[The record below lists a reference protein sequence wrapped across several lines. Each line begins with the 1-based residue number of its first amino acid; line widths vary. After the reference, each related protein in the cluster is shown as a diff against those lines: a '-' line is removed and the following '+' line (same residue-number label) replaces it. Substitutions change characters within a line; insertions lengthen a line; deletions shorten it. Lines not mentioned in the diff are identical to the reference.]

1 MSKEG
6 RLLCP
11 VGPLKIPTSSNLTVR
26 LIDTMHHLN
35 GSIKLCLLN
44 PYRKI
49 HKLAGCSQPL
59 FNVHQLEAKW
69 PGLIRMWVLF
79 YVKYLKFGA
88 VSIYDIDGST
98 EPYISGLVE
107 KGFINYYKRWAPTE
121 SMLNVSLNGSTYCAQ
136 TMMENQCLWKHR
148 GLSEWVMLIHS
159 PDNFLNDFA
168 GAPTLT
174 AYLDS
179 IQHNTSLTLLT
190 TLIFGHPNI
199 TIPKQQHA
207 NNLFKVIVSRAC
219 DPLRSHRHLPVAN
232 PREVMMLF
240 VHNAMAPFHKIPTT
254 INNCSAKVNHYV
266 TMFRVRSTDTSERNK
281 TFCNDNTLYKKSRSY
296 LSLLRDDHDA
306 IKYNHTSEK
315 FDIPF
320 FVSENKTA

>member
-1 MSKEG
+1 
-6 RLLCP
+6 
-11 VGPLKIPTSSNLTVR
+11 
-26 LIDTMHHLN
+26 
-35 GSIKLCLLN
+35 
-44 PYRKI
+44 
-49 HKLAGCSQPL
+49 
-59 FNVHQLEAKW
+59 
-69 PGLIRMWVLF
+69 
-79 YVKYLKFGA
+79 
-88 VSIYDIDGST
+88 
-98 EPYISGLVE
+98 
-107 KGFINYYKRWAPTE
+107 
-121 SMLNVSLNGSTYCAQ
+121 
-136 TMMENQCLWKHR
+136 MENQCLWKHR

-306 IKYNHTSEK
+306 IN
-315 FDIPF
+315 
-320 FVSENKTA
+320 ENKTA